1 MRNEKKVVERDFY
14 VVCDELVSMYGIIND
29 VLRKK
34 DVSDS
39 DVFVLKRKIIDFDMR
54 FKFILFENEEMYN
67 DLIKYN
73 SKIVNLEED
82 I

>member
-1 MRNEKKVVERDFY
+1 
-14 VVCDELVSMYGIIND
+14 MYGIIND

-82 I
+82 IQKVLKENVNLKIEL